1 MFDWDAFI
9 TRVMNI
15 EGVDVS
21 LSPDETIIVRAI
33 PYFSKMVDVLQ
44 KYPKRFFK
52 KIRVA
57 F

>member
-21 LSPDETIIVRAI
+21 LSQDETIIVRAI
-33 PYFSKMVDVLQ
+33 PYFSKMFDVLG
-44 KYPKRFFK
+44 KYPKRFLK
-52 KIRVA
+52 NPSSV
-57 F
+57 

>member
-9 TRVMNI
+9 TRVMTI

-33 PYFSKMVDVLQ
+33 PYFSKMFDVLG
-44 KYPKRFFK
+44 KYPKRLRK
-52 KIRVA
+52 SE
-57 F
+57 